1 MDGTRL
7 YRFVLGTRA
16 DEYLRQQSINAAV
29 VGFLIHLVLCTLH
42 GMGRI
47 DLPGMEPL
55 IDSYL
60 DALYTPFSIILAY
73 EVYELIRAIPE
84 SFSNAIGKQFEVV
97 TLLVV
102 RDIFKNLADLNETES
117 SALYGPVTFIAVEVF
132 AFIVLFA
139 TALYFRNATAN
150 ASPKMHADHALSAF
164 VRQKQSLATALF
176 VVYVLVALWSF
187 TTWTSGVIGGKG
199 DLSRTVFFSDFFT
212 WLVMSDILILLISYK
227 HTTDFNHLARNTG
240 FVLSTVVIRVGIG
253 TPGYAGAAL
262 FILASALAVAVLWLN
277 SNFDFGRA
285 RAESESGRPQADAAG
300 IEE

>member
-1 MDGTRL
+1 MDEPRL
-7 YRFVLGTRA
+7 YRFALGKKT
-16 DEYLRQQSINAAV
+16 DEFLRQQSINAAV
-29 VGFLIHLVLCTLH
+29 VGFLVHLVLCVLY
-42 GMGRI
+42 GLGRI

-117 SALYGPVTFIAVEVF
+117 TPVYDPVAFIAVEVV

-139 TALYFRNATAN
+139 TALYFRKTTSSSA
-150 ASPKMHADHALSAF
+150 PIMHADHALSAF
-164 VRQKQSLATALF
+164 VRQKQTLATALF
-176 VVYVLVALWSF
+176 FVYILVALWSF
-187 TTWTSGVIGGKG
+187 TTWTNGVIGGEG
-199 DLSRTVFFSDFFT
+199 TLSRTVFFSDFFT

-262 FILASALAVAVLWLN
+262 FILASVLAVGVLWLN
-277 SNFDFGRA
+277 TTFDRGFFNV
-285 RAESESGRPQADAAG
+285 ESQ
-300 IEE
+300 

>member
-1 MDGTRL
+1 MDEPRL
-7 YRFVLGTRA
+7 YRFALGKKT
-16 DEYLRQQSINAAV
+16 DEFLRQQSINAAV
-29 VGFLIHLVLCTLH
+29 VGFLVHLVLCVLY
-42 GMGRI
+42 GLGRI

-117 SALYGPVTFIAVEVF
+117 TPVYDPVAFVAVEVV

-139 TALYFRNATAN
+139 TALYFRKTTSSSA
-150 ASPKMHADHALSAF
+150 PIMHADHALSAF
-164 VRQKQSLATALF
+164 VRQKQTLATALF
-176 VVYVLVALWSF
+176 FVYILVALWSF
-187 TTWTSGVIGGKG
+187 TTWTNGVIGGEG
-199 DLSRTVFFSDFFT
+199 TLSRTVFFSDFFT

-262 FILASALAVAVLWLN
+262 FILASVLAVGVLWLN
-277 SNFDFGRA
+277 TTFDRGFFNV
-285 RAESESGRPQADAAG
+285 ESQ
-300 IEE
+300 

>member
-1 MDGTRL
+1 MDEPRL
-7 YRFVLGTRA
+7 YRFALGKKT
-16 DEYLRQQSINAAV
+16 DEFLRQQSINAAV
-29 VGFLIHLVLCTLH
+29 VGFLVHLVLCVLY
-42 GMGRI
+42 GLGRI

-117 SALYGPVTFIAVEVF
+117 TAVYDPVAFIAVEVV

-139 TALYFRNATAN
+139 TALYFRKTTSSSA
-150 ASPKMHADHALSAF
+150 PIMHADHALSAF
-164 VRQKQSLATALF
+164 VRQKQTLATALF
-176 VVYVLVALWSF
+176 FVYILVALWSF
-187 TTWTSGVIGGKG
+187 TTWTNGVIGGEG
-199 DLSRTVFFSDFFT
+199 TLSRTVFFSDFFT

-262 FILASALAVAVLWLN
+262 FILASVLAVGVLWLN
-277 SNFDFGRA
+277 TTFDRGFFNV
-285 RAESESGRPQADAAG
+285 ESQ
-300 IEE
+300 